1 MKKIRKDTYRH
12 KAILCNVS
20 GIFPPF
26 LSIFMEIVRS
36 IFAFAGLYSSVGSR
50 GAGAPLP
57 QNFQNF

>member
-1 MKKIRKDTYRH
+1 MKKIKKDTYTH

-26 LSIFMEIVRS
+26 LPILLEIVRH
-36 IFAFAGLYSSVGSR
+36 IFAFAGLYSSVGSN
-50 GAGAPLP
+50 APPTLP